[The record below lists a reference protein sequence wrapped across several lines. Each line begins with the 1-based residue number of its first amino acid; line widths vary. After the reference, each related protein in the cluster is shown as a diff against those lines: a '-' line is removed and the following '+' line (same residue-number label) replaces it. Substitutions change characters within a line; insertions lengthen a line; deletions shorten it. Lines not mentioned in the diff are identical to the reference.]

1 MVGLVP
7 MKTVKGGYKLFTV
20 RLVGPIIIF
29 FLILLF
35 FFFFFVVV
43 RGEVLLNFLV
53 KLHNTVHKDHTRPL
67 HLGVQDIP
75 IIKTRQLSAQ

>member
-7 MKTVKGGYKLFTV
+7 VKTVKGGYKLFTV
-20 RLVGPIIIF
+20 RLVGPNF
-29 FLILLF
+29 FFDSSFFFF

-53 KLHNTVHKDHTRPL
+53 KLHNTVL
-67 HLGVQDIP
+67 FF
-75 IIKTRQLSAQ
+75 